1 MKITIAV
8 DAQPFF
14 SALLGGVARKI
25 FFDPRFRFITTDFTL
40 NEVKKYLSFIAEK
53 AKKQEKDILQA
64 LELLPVISYSQ
75 QKYQH
80 KLITAEQL
88 IGQRDPK
95 DEDILALALSNQAIL
110 WTEDKDFDN
119 IPGILIVHTKDLL

>member
-25 FFDPRFRFITTDFTL
+25 FFDPRFKFITTEFTL
-40 NEVKKYLSFIAEK
+40 NEVKKYISFIAEK
-53 AKKQEKDILQA
+53 ANKKEKDILQA
-64 LELLPVISYSQ
+64 LELLPVISYFQ

-80 KLITAEQL
+80 KLLTANQL
-88 IGQRDPK
+88 IGERDPK
-95 DEDILALALSNQAIL
+95 DIDILALVLTTQAVL

>member
-14 SALLGGVARKI
+14 SALLGGVARRI
-25 FFDPRFRFITTDFTL
+25 LFDPRFKFITTEFTL
-40 NEVKKYLSFIAEK
+40 NEVKKYISFIAEK

-64 LELLPVISYSQ
+64 LELLPVISCPQ
-75 QKYQH
+75 QKYH
-80 KLITAEQL
+80 NKVLTAKQL
-88 IGQRDPK
+88 IEWRDPK
-95 DEDILALALSNQAIL
+95 DVDILALALSTQAIL

-119 IPGILIVHTKDLL
+119 IPGIFIVHTKDLL

>member
-25 FFDPRFRFITTDFTL
+25 FFDPHFRFITTDFTL
-40 NEVKKYLSFIAEK
+40 SEVKKYISFIAKK

-64 LELLPVISYSQ
+64 LELLPVTPYHQ
-75 QKYQH
+75 YQYQE
-80 KLITAEQL
+80 KRLSAEQL
-88 IGQRDPK
+88 IGWRDPK
-95 DEDILALALSNQAIL
+95 DVDILALALSTQAIL

>member
-25 FFDPRFRFITTDFTL
+25 FFDPTFKFITTDFTL
-40 NEVKKYLSFIAEK
+40 NEVRKYIPFIEKKSG
-53 AKKQEKDILQA
+53 KQEKDILQA
-64 LELLPVISYSQ
+64 LNLFPVISYQPQFYQ
-75 QKYQH
+75 QKRS
-80 KLITAEQL
+80 IAERL
-88 IGQRDPK
+88 IGVRDPK
-95 DEDILALALSNQAIL
+95 DIDILALVLTTQTIL
-110 WTEDKDFDN
+110 WTEDKDFDE